1 MAIQSPKTYAA
12 YASEVLAALQKTG
25 ITQASAGG
33 KARAFSDIVASELST
48 LEANA
53 FSNLSQALLPYAKGS
68 NLDFIGAIY
77 GVTRIPAS
85 NSSTSGLDGTFTFYV
100 QSGTFGSINNGNDIT
115 IPAGTLVYSSGANPV
130 AYSITFQ
137 TTLPAAANSQSFS
150 AISVLT
156 GSGGN
161 APANSITSTN
171 FINYAQAS
179 YGTLLVTNNFGIVSG
194 RDAESD
200 QSYAYRIQ
208 LALQTVGG
216 SSETDLTVQL
226 LTVPGVSNI
235 TFEEFPGTFN
245 VYVYTTSTSP
255 SAYVIQLVQSMLNTL
270 TAFPITG
277 TAIAPDL
284 VGISLVTTL
293 TLISAPTEAQSTIIS
308 NAIAAATNYINNI
321 GVGGTIVINEISSII
336 MSSDTNI
343 LDIGLPNQPLLQIF
357 IWRSREDGTRYSRNL
372 VQDYTAA
379 IGEQIVTENIS
390 NPINLTVNS

>member
-1 MAIQSPKTYAA
+1 MAIQSPKA
-12 YASEVLAALQKTG
+12 YAVYQNEVLSALQSTG
-25 ITQASAGG
+25 VTQTAEGG
-33 KARAFSDIVASELST
+33 KARAFADIVASELNT
-48 LEANA
+48 LETNA
-53 FSNLSQALLPYAKGS
+53 FNNLSQALLPYATNTS
-68 NLDFIGAIY
+68 LDFIGAIY

-85 NSSTSGLDGTFTFYV
+85 NSYTSGLDGTFTFYV

-115 IPAGTLVYSSGANPV
+115 IPAGTLVFSSGSVPV
-130 AYSITFQ
+130 AYSVSYPTV
-137 TTLPAAANSQSFS
+137 LSAASNSQAFS
-150 AISVLT
+150 AIAVQT

-161 APANSITSTN
+161 APANSITNTN
-171 FINYAQAS
+171 FTNYTQSS

-194 RDAESD
+194 RDAEDDS
-200 QSYAYRIQ
+200 SYQYRIQ
-208 LALQTVGG
+208 LALKTVGG

-235 TFEEFPGTFN
+235 TFEELPGTFN

-293 TLISAPTEAQSTIIS
+293 TLISAPTEAQSIIIS

-321 GVGGTIVINEISSII
+321 GVGGTIVINEISSIL